1 MCGKRGVDGEEEHGK
16 KKREGLKK
24 KQPGRQK
31 AQGVFIESVKLCQT
45 PLEIKKKGYWKCSV
59 IFAIGEIINGF
70 CKKSLREIMGDNTR

>member
-45 PLEIKKKGYWKCSV
+45 PLEIKKKRVLEMFCYICYW
-59 IFAIGEIINGF
+59 
-70 CKKSLREIMGDNTR
+70 GDH